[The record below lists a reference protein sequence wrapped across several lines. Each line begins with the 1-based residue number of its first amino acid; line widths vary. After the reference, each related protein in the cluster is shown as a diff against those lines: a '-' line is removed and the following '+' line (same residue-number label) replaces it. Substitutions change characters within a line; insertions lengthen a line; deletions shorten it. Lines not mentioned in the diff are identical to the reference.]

1 MVALSKQV
9 QPVLS
14 FFLYEC
20 NQPLELIATIDGGKQ
35 NFARIKMSVLNP
47 SFCI

>member
-9 QPVLS
+9 QGVLDFF
-14 FFLYEC
+14 FFLYKW

-35 NFARIKMSVLNP
+35 NFARIKMS
-47 SFCI
+47 I